1 MKRVSKLFY
10 YDEKLDRKMIPRQV
24 DFILTTNS
32 DFPIFIKE
40 GIFSAAKCD
49 ELVEKMLG
57 RKDGG
62 ALTTF
67 GAM

>member
-1 MKRVSKLFY
+1 
-10 YDEKLDRKMIPRQV
+10 MIPRQV

-40 GIFSAAKCD
+40 GLFSAAECD